1 MRMPVFVV
9 AALAV
14 YSCAPI
20 ACSEVL
26 PPVGLT
32 FNLPEG
38 GREADYGP
46 IVLEAKS
53 LGVQFTCLMAQWSAL
68 EPRSGE
74 YRLAELENGVRGL
87 TSAGLRMCITVQTL
101 DTNNRTLPADLR
113 NEPFDSPVVRERF
126 EALLNALAP
135 KLTDAVRYVML
146 GNEADVYLAAHPNE
160 IEAYAGF
167 VERGREHL
175 RTLRPGLPVGV
186 TTTFNG
192 LRDNPQIV
200 GRINAAMDVFA
211 LTYYP
216 IKSDF
221 RVRPVSDIA
230 SDFDQMTQAAGQKPL
245 VFQEIGYPA
254 DPRLG
259 SSEDQQAAFVD
270 AIFEAA
276 QAHASQ
282 IGFFNFFLLHD
293 FNGQAVEQLLDY
305 YQLGDSNSR
314 AFLSSLGLKRAY
326 GTPRKAWARFQER
339 LDGDPSSDNETPGT
353 AGGDEPPFPARFAFH
368 AISPNPFKQDTA
380 ISFDLPVTAWVTL
393 AVFDA
398 AGRQVRLL
406 VDEETAA
413 GNYRPLWDGTN
424 DRGLRAGAGVYFC
437 RLNAGSFRATE
448 RLIRVD

>member
-175 RTLRPGLPVGV
+175 RTLRPGLSVGV

-230 SDFDQMTQAAGQKPL
+230 SDFDQMTQAAGQRPL
-245 VFQEIGYPA
+245 LLQAVGYPA
-254 DPRLG
+254 DHGSG
-259 SSEDQQAAFVD
+259 SSEDQQAEFVD
-270 AIFEAA
+270 AIFDAIRE
-276 QAHASQ
+276 HASQ
-282 IGFFNFFLLHD
+282 VCSFSFFLLHD
-293 FNGQAVEQLLDY
+293 FDRRTVDQLLAY
-305 YQLGDSNSR
+305 YGSADPSFR
-314 AFLSSLGLKRAY
+314 AYVSTLGLKRSD
-326 GTPRKAWARFQER
+326 GVPRKAWTRFQ
-339 LDGDPSSDNETPGT
+339 
-353 AGGDEPPFPARFAFH
+353 AR
-368 AISPNPFKQDTA
+368 SR
-380 ISFDLPVTAWVTL
+380 AWTKL
-393 AVFDA
+393 K
-398 AGRQVRLL
+398 
-406 VDEETAA
+406 
-413 GNYRPLWDGTN
+413 P
-424 DRGLRAGAGVYFC
+424 
-437 RLNAGSFRATE
+437 TE
-448 RLIRVD
+448 N